1 MTRPIKIIAGRG
13 GDSPAS
19 TQLGRR
25 LLKVL
30 VAHGPWATIQSSPS
44 TYRHEFKKIY
54 VPMRYNEV
62 T

>member
-30 VAHGPWATIQSSPS
+30 VAHGPGLQ
-44 TYRHEFKKIY
+44 FKVALQHIDT
-54 VPMRYNEV
+54 N
-62 T
+62 